1 MAMQLKKNSKKEK
14 STFVATISSSKE
26 DNGAKKSLPPC
37 TKKVPRG
44 NAVVMQEKP
53 PRHLPPRK
61 EEVRKIGS
69 REIGQQLRELLEE
82 IDRVRESMIA

>member
-44 NAVVMQEKP
+44 NNVMMPKKTS
-53 PRHLPPRK
+53 RHLPPRK
-61 EEVRKIGS
+61 EVYREAKLEKIKN
-69 REIGQQLRELLEE
+69 
-82 IDRVRESMIA
+82 

>member
-1 MAMQLKKNSKKEK
+1 MQLERIDKRKRMTSA
-14 STFVATISSSKE
+14 ATIASSGE
-26 DNGAKKSLPPC
+26 DNGAEKSLPPC